1 MAKNDFTYDDTA
13 GARVALTGRKAAE
26 VISIFGAD
34 LPVSGDRMT
43 EWAGFA
49 SPAQATSIWDRVAA

>member
-1 MAKNDFTYDDTA
+1 MAENDFTYDDTA

-26 VISIFGAD
+26 VASIFGGD
-34 LPVSGDRMT
+34 LPVSGDRMS

-49 SPAQATSIWDRVAA
+49 PPAQATSIWDSVVA

>member
-1 MAKNDFTYDDTA
+1 MAENDFTYNDTT

-26 VISIFGAD
+26 VASIFGGD

-43 EWAGFA
+43 EWAGCA
-49 SPAQATSIWDRVAA
+49 LPTLVTSIWDRVAA

>member
-1 MAKNDFTYDDTA
+1 MAENDFTYNDTA

-26 VISIFGAD
+26 VANIFGGD

-49 SPAQATSIWDRVAA
+49 FPTQVTSIWDRVAA